1 MSDADRT
8 ALRQFLVVNYGSLS
22 QRLTRRLGSPDAAAE
37 ALQETYLR
45 LEKASILTPVRN
57 PIHYLLQIALN
68 IAADRR
74 RAETRRMT
82 TTEID
87 TLLNFADD
95 APDPCRVA
103 EARSELRALQRVID
117 EMPDRRRAI
126 FRAVLL
132 EKVPR
137 REIAKRFGISIR
149 TVDIEVQRALEYG
162 ARRLQE
168 NFASDCELVPGESS
182 ID

>member
-8 ALRQFLVVNYGSLS
+8 ELRHFLVVNYADLS
-22 QRLTRRLGSPDAAAE
+22 QRLTRRLGSPEAAND

-45 LEKASILTPVRN
+45 LESASVLSPVRN
-57 PIHYLLQIALN
+57 PLNYLFRTALN

-74 RAETRRMT
+74 RAETRYLT

-87 TLLNFADD
+87 TLLDFADD
-95 APDPCRVA
+95 APDPARIV
-103 EARSELRALQRVID
+103 EGRSELRALERAIA
-117 EMPDRRRAI
+117 EMPERRRAI
-126 FRAVLL
+126 FQAVLV
-132 EKVPR
+132 EKTPR
-137 REIAKRFGISIR
+137 RELAKRFGISIR

-168 NFASDCELVPGESS
+168 NSNVHCETAPGESS